1 MTHENWVCYLIKSTD
16 SNKTYIGATN
26 NLQRR
31 LNDHC
36 GINGS
41 SKGAK
46 YTKGEMWY
54 VVLFVSGF
62 HNKNECLSFE
72 YQFKK
77 IKYNKEDLTI
87 FNLNYFPNSDR
98 VYKRIADLYRL
109 ILRNKKHHKW
119 NKDII
124 TIHIMETDYINP
136 NKLIQDLKIQSCEGY
151 LSLGFL

>member
-1 MTHENWVCYLIKSTD
+1 MADQWVCYLIKSTD

-36 GINGS
+36 GLNGN

-54 VVLFVSGF
+54 VILFVSGF
-62 HNKNECLSFE
+62 QNKKECLSFE

-77 IKYNKEDLTI
+77 IKFNKIDINI
-87 FNLNYFPNSDR
+87 FNLKISSSDR
-98 VYKRIADLYRL
+98 VYKRIGDLYKL
-109 ILRNKKHHKW
+109 ILRNKKTHKW
-119 NKDII
+119 RKEII
-124 TIHIMETDYINP
+124 TIHIMETDYIQP
-136 NKLIQDLKIQSCEGY
+136 NKIIEDLSVKSCQGY
-151 LSLGFL
+151 LSLGAL